1 MAKTT
6 DELFAEATEADYET
20 AEPVTLAA
28 SDTEEE
34 FQFRI
39 DEHLRTIAI
48 PEKGVV
54 AGVEGDLNVN
64 IARFTMMRYY
74 HGRDLSKLNIRI
86 NYRNANGQV
95 NYYTVSD
102 ATVSGDSIVFS
113 WEYDADVTQYKGN
126 VQFVV
131 YLFSAT
137 NAVLK
142 QRFFTT
148 LGTLEVLEGLEVDSS
163 IPVSEQTD
171 ILLHLKKD
179 LSAYAEEVKKS
190 LPADYTAMTE
200 KVSSL
205 KEDLEQLSDRMNNI
219 NGLTDESVNYNHIKM
234 IEYDGEP
241 SEDDNTVEPVAVNLF
256 DKSTMVLNA
265 YYNISGTANKIVN
278 HSTARIG
285 IVPVESGKTYS
296 LSAVIN
302 DASITICNSTYGIGW
317 LDANKEGLY
326 SLVNALANGGGNLR
340 KYVDGAWV
348 TNPDT
353 FIYRADDNGIGTT
366 IGIPDGVSYI
376 SIGLKNSDNATTD
389 ITDYYMFEEG
399 TACHDYVEYA
409 SGEIENPDVSE
420 TGNLTGCEIIKL
432 FGGTLRDT
440 YARNE
445 VNNLATKVEKLKNYT
460 TPEKS
465 IEEKHLS
472 DDLLSE
478 IKQAGYIVGQD
489 GNKYKITIDENGKIV
504 PNRIY
509 EIDTNGLL
517 CDIQII
523 NGAVVDTTGNVN
535 TSGFAVTDDYF
546 VGDSPMYGSTPECT
560 NIINGQSLGS
570 RTIVL
575 LGDFDEA
582 THVIFGNNDTMYG
595 LRFGKNST
603 DYSCGFSTFSK
614 ILLPVQ
620 EFMKYGNTK
629 YNIPLP
635 LAYTRANISKDPLL
649 MTDLHNVFFVM
660 SVDVENSKYSVVF
673 NEMMPGE
680 FDYNYAD
687 YPALTNLRLFNGT
700 TDDIPKIKRLIVY
713 DRALTKDEII
723 ELREKIMLLYY
734 TQWYNS
740 STFVQGMTGF
750 GSPSAYQV
758 KSSERLPEFI
768 NTPIESGEHTITVN
782 GENRTF
788 TNVDPGEPAV
798 EDNMSYVEALYWLNP
813 IESLNVGDMYN
824 IEAMVYPYDITKNS
838 YNVEYVSSDPS
849 VIECYYGVLIAKS
862 SGSAT
867 ITAKASNTT
876 ITCTLDITVSETETV
891 NENYFYP
898 SESYIYNG
906 SHLVGGTSVATLKA
920 IIGAIDEAAAS
931 GYNGVV
937 FPKTTYHIKPFK
949 SGVQCYIPT
958 DFTVDFNNSYI
969 YVDDN
974 DYCHTTDSRPD
985 HSVNPYIMFS
995 FSGFKVTDDEGNQI
1009 EDKYYMSCKNSVVK
1023 NMHYYGE
1030 RRLMSD
1036 LGYTEGDYGEQVN
1049 AFVFSTGAYKCKIE
1063 NIDFH
1068 DTVGFNISTRM
1079 NGFDQWSG
1087 TGLDGAV
1094 RGCVR
1099 YSDFTSG
1106 KLDATG
1112 LTVNESDEW
1121 YHTDFLKL
1129 GYNYSDNPS
1138 TYTDMKYYKVGKMD
1152 AATTYGLTTRWYE
1165 IYWFDTD
1172 KNLIEYRPH
1181 QMTLET
1187 YLLPKNAVY
1196 FKVNARFPDGAPTS
1210 SNEGRV
1216 DTPHVIRVWPS
1227 VDPDRCYIS
1236 NCKFYNP
1243 HASAISMTG
1252 GTNFV
1257 LSDIFAENGHSPLGV
1272 WSIDY
1277 EDGWQPMRH
1286 NINYRII
1293 CTGILV
1299 MPGGHNTAT
1308 LHSVINTARS
1318 GSETE
1323 AVKYINCA
1331 INILQPSPKTNDMIA
1346 NVTYRSDISSIKY
1359 QLDSARLR
1367 EINCTKNTAMNVI

>member
-1 MAKTT
+1 MSTT
-6 DELFAEATEADYET
+6 DELLEEMLEDAEEYAT
-20 AEPVTLAA
+20 PVTDDDL
-28 SDTEEE
+28 
-34 FQFRI
+34 QFWI
-39 DEHLRTIAI
+39 DEHLRVISI
-48 PEKGVV
+48 PKNGVV
-54 AGVEGDLNVN
+54 AGVEGDKNVN
-64 IARFTMMRYY
+64 KIKFGMNRYY
-74 HGRDLSKLNIRI
+74 HGFDMSTFSGRI
-86 NYRNANGQV
+86 LYSNAKGNK
-95 NYYTVSD
+95 NYYNITD
-102 ATVSGDSIVFS
+102 MQTNGNTITFS
-113 WEYDADVTQYKGN
+113 WLVDADAVQYMGKTA
-126 VQFVV
+126 FVV
-131 YLFSAT
+131 YLFKTQGSELRQKFYSTLAT
-137 NAVLK
+137 LN
-142 QRFFTT
+142 
-148 LGTLEVLEGLEVDSS
+148 VLEGMEVDSAV
-163 IPVSEQTD
+163 PVEKQTD
-171 ILLHLKKD
+171 IIERMKEEI
-179 LSAYAEEVKKS
+179 SAYAEKVKKS

-200 KVSSL
+200 QVSSL
-205 KEDLEQLSDRMNNI
+205 KEE
-219 NGLTDESVNYNHIKM
+219 
-234 IEYDGEP
+234 
-241 SEDDNTVEPVAVNLF
+241 
-256 DKSTMVLNA
+256 
-265 YYNISGTANKIVN
+265 
-278 HSTARIG
+278 
-285 IVPVESGKTYS
+285 
-296 LSAVIN
+296 
-302 DASITICNSTYGIGW
+302 
-317 LDANKEGLY
+317 
-326 SLVNALANGGGNLR
+326 
-340 KYVDGAWV
+340 
-348 TNPDT
+348 
-353 FIYRADDNGIGTT
+353 
-366 IGIPDGVSYI
+366 
-376 SIGLKNSDNATTD
+376 
-389 ITDYYMFEEG
+389 
-399 TACHDYVEYA
+399 
-409 SGEIENPDVSE
+409 
-420 TGNLTGCEIIKL
+420 
-432 FGGTLRDT
+432 
-440 YARNE
+440 
-445 VNNLATKVEKLKNYT
+445 LKNYT

-546 VGDSPMYGSTPECT
+546 VGDSPMYGSTPKGT

-635 LAYTRANISKDPLL
+635 FAYTRANISKDPLL

-687 YPALTNLRLFNGT
+687 YPALTNLRLFNGK

-768 NTPIESGEHTITVN
+768 NTPIESGDHTITVN

-813 IESLNVGDMYN
+813 IESLNVGDKYN

-1346 NVTYRSDISSIKY
+1346 NVTYGSDISSIKY

>member
-1 MAKTT
+1 MSTT
-6 DELFAEATEADYET
+6 DELLEEMLEDAEEYAT
-20 AEPVTLAA
+20 PVTDDDL
-28 SDTEEE
+28 
-34 FQFRI
+34 QFWI
-39 DEHLRTIAI
+39 DEHLRVISI
-48 PEKGVV
+48 PKNGVV
-54 AGVEGDLNVN
+54 AGVEGDKNVN
-64 IARFTMMRYY
+64 KIKFGMNRYY
-74 HGRDLSKLNIRI
+74 HGFDMSTFSGRI
-86 NYRNANGQV
+86 LYSNAKGNK
-95 NYYTVSD
+95 NYYNITD
-102 ATVSGDSIVFS
+102 MQASGSAITFS
-113 WEYDADVTQYKGN
+113 WLVDADAVQYMGKTA
-126 VQFVV
+126 FVV
-131 YLFSAT
+131 YLFKIQGSELRQKFYSTLAT
-137 NAVLK
+137 VK
-142 QRFFTT
+142 
-148 LGTLEVLEGLEVDSS
+148 VLEGMEVDSAV
-163 IPVSEQTD
+163 PVEKQTD
-171 ILLHLKKD
+171 IIERMKEEI
-179 LSAYAEEVKKS
+179 SAYAEEVKKS

-200 KVSSL
+200 QVSSL
-205 KEDLEQLSDRMNNI
+205 KEE
-219 NGLTDESVNYNHIKM
+219 
-234 IEYDGEP
+234 
-241 SEDDNTVEPVAVNLF
+241 
-256 DKSTMVLNA
+256 
-265 YYNISGTANKIVN
+265 
-278 HSTARIG
+278 
-285 IVPVESGKTYS
+285 
-296 LSAVIN
+296 
-302 DASITICNSTYGIGW
+302 
-317 LDANKEGLY
+317 
-326 SLVNALANGGGNLR
+326 
-340 KYVDGAWV
+340 
-348 TNPDT
+348 
-353 FIYRADDNGIGTT
+353 
-366 IGIPDGVSYI
+366 
-376 SIGLKNSDNATTD
+376 
-389 ITDYYMFEEG
+389 
-399 TACHDYVEYA
+399 
-409 SGEIENPDVSE
+409 
-420 TGNLTGCEIIKL
+420 
-432 FGGTLRDT
+432 
-440 YARNE
+440 
-445 VNNLATKVEKLKNYT
+445 LKNYT

-595 LRFGKNST
+595 LRFGKKSA
-603 DYSCGFSTFSK
+603 DYSGGFSTFSK

-687 YPALTNLRLFNGT
+687 YPALTNLRLFKGT

-1152 AATTYGLTTRWYE
+1152 TATTYGLTTRWYE

-1236 NCKFYNP
+1236 NCKFCNP

-1308 LHSVINTARS
+1308 LHSAINTARS

-1346 NVTYRSDISSIKY
+1346 NVTYGSDISSIEY

>member
-1 MAKTT
+1 MSTT
-6 DELFAEATEADYET
+6 DELLEEMLEDVEEYATPVADDD
-20 AEPVTLAA
+20 L
-28 SDTEEE
+28 
-34 FQFRI
+34 QFWI
-39 DEHLRTIAI
+39 DEHLRVISI
-48 PEKGVV
+48 PKNGVV
-54 AGVEGDLNVN
+54 AGVEGDKNVN
-64 IARFTMMRYY
+64 KIKFGMNRYY
-74 HGRDLSKLNIRI
+74 HCFDMSTFSGRILYS
-86 NYRNANGQV
+86 NAKGNK
-95 NYYTVSD
+95 NYYNITD
-102 ATVSGDSIVFS
+102 MQASGNTITFS
-113 WEYDADVTQYKGN
+113 WLVDADAVQYMGKTA
-126 VQFVV
+126 FVV
-131 YLFSAT
+131 YLFKTQGSELRQKFYSTLAT
-137 NAVLK
+137 LK
-142 QRFFTT
+142 
-148 LGTLEVLEGLEVDSS
+148 VLEGMEVDSAV
-163 IPVSEQTD
+163 PVEKQTD
-171 ILLHLKKD
+171 IIERMKEEI
-179 LSAYAEEVKKS
+179 SAYAEEVKKS

-200 KVSSL
+200 QVSSL
-205 KEDLEQLSDRMNNI
+205 KEE
-219 NGLTDESVNYNHIKM
+219 
-234 IEYDGEP
+234 
-241 SEDDNTVEPVAVNLF
+241 
-256 DKSTMVLNA
+256 
-265 YYNISGTANKIVN
+265 
-278 HSTARIG
+278 
-285 IVPVESGKTYS
+285 
-296 LSAVIN
+296 
-302 DASITICNSTYGIGW
+302 
-317 LDANKEGLY
+317 
-326 SLVNALANGGGNLR
+326 
-340 KYVDGAWV
+340 
-348 TNPDT
+348 
-353 FIYRADDNGIGTT
+353 
-366 IGIPDGVSYI
+366 
-376 SIGLKNSDNATTD
+376 
-389 ITDYYMFEEG
+389 
-399 TACHDYVEYA
+399 
-409 SGEIENPDVSE
+409 
-420 TGNLTGCEIIKL
+420 
-432 FGGTLRDT
+432 
-440 YARNE
+440 
-445 VNNLATKVEKLKNYT
+445 LKNYT

-603 DYSCGFSTFSK
+603 DYSGGFSTFSK

-620 EFMKYGNTK
+620 EFMKYSNTK

-687 YPALTNLRLFNGT
+687 YPALTNLRLFKGK

-1049 AFVFSTGAYKCKIE
+1049 AFVFSTGAYKCKIG

-1152 AATTYGLTTRWYE
+1152 TATTYGLTTRWYE

-1346 NVTYRSDISSIKY
+1346 NVTYGSDISSIKY

>member
-1 MAKTT
+1 MPEFKDYAEKTAIDDDDISTLQESKTNITKKFSFLKLWNFVLTGLKGKTIDSLNTTQKNIVGAINEVVSQTKTNASRIDTLAKLQDGSTTGDAELQDIRVGADGTKYNTAGEAVRKQIQAAEAQIVPVDDTLQESGKAADAKTVG
-6 DELFAEATEADYET
+6 E
-20 AEPVTLAA
+20 
-28 SDTEEE
+28 
-34 FQFRI
+34 
-39 DEHLRTIAI
+39 
-48 PEKGVV
+48 
-54 AGVEGDLNVN
+54 N
-64 IARFTMMRYY
+64 I
-74 HGRDLSKLNIRI
+74 N
-86 NYRNANGQV
+86 
-95 NYYTVSD
+95 
-102 ATVSGDSIVFS
+102 
-113 WEYDADVTQYKGN
+113 
-126 VQFVV
+126 
-131 YLFSAT
+131 
-137 NAVLK
+137 
-142 QRFFTT
+142 
-148 LGTLEVLEGLEVDSS
+148 
-163 IPVSEQTD
+163 
-171 ILLHLKKD
+171 
-179 LSAYAEEVKKS
+179 
-190 LPADYTAMTE
+190 
-200 KVSSL
+200 SL
-205 KEDLEQLSDRMNNI
+205 KEE
-219 NGLTDESVNYNHIKM
+219 
-234 IEYDGEP
+234 
-241 SEDDNTVEPVAVNLF
+241 
-256 DKSTMVLNA
+256 
-265 YYNISGTANKIVN
+265 
-278 HSTARIG
+278 
-285 IVPVESGKTYS
+285 
-296 LSAVIN
+296 
-302 DASITICNSTYGIGW
+302 
-317 LDANKEGLY
+317 
-326 SLVNALANGGGNLR
+326 
-340 KYVDGAWV
+340 
-348 TNPDT
+348 
-353 FIYRADDNGIGTT
+353 
-366 IGIPDGVSYI
+366 
-376 SIGLKNSDNATTD
+376 
-389 ITDYYMFEEG
+389 
-399 TACHDYVEYA
+399 
-409 SGEIENPDVSE
+409 
-420 TGNLTGCEIIKL
+420 
-432 FGGTLRDT
+432 
-440 YARNE
+440 
-445 VNNLATKVEKLKNYT
+445 LKNYT

-546 VGDSPMYGSTPECT
+546 VGDSPMYSSTPECT

-603 DYSCGFSTFSK
+603 DYSGGFSTFSK

-687 YPALTNLRLFNGT
+687 YPALTNLRLFNGK

-1152 AATTYGLTTRWYE
+1152 TATTYGLTTRWYE

-1346 NVTYRSDISSIKY
+1346 NVTYGSDISSIKY

>member
-1 MAKTT
+1 MPEFKDYAEKTAIDDDDISTLQESKTNITKKFSFLKLWNFVLSGLKGKTIDSLNTTQKNIVGAINEVVSQAKTNASRIDT
-6 DELFAEATEADYET
+6 LAKLQDGSTTGDAELQDIRVGADGTKYNTAGEAVRKQIQAAEAQIVPVDDTLQESGKAADAKTVGE
-20 AEPVTLAA
+20 
-28 SDTEEE
+28 
-34 FQFRI
+34 
-39 DEHLRTIAI
+39 
-48 PEKGVV
+48 
-54 AGVEGDLNVN
+54 N
-64 IARFTMMRYY
+64 I
-74 HGRDLSKLNIRI
+74 N
-86 NYRNANGQV
+86 
-95 NYYTVSD
+95 
-102 ATVSGDSIVFS
+102 
-113 WEYDADVTQYKGN
+113 
-126 VQFVV
+126 
-131 YLFSAT
+131 
-137 NAVLK
+137 
-142 QRFFTT
+142 
-148 LGTLEVLEGLEVDSS
+148 
-163 IPVSEQTD
+163 
-171 ILLHLKKD
+171 
-179 LSAYAEEVKKS
+179 
-190 LPADYTAMTE
+190 
-200 KVSSL
+200 SL

-595 LRFGKNST
+595 LRFGKDSA
-603 DYSCGFSTFSK
+603 DYSGGFSTFSK

-1152 AATTYGLTTRWYE
+1152 TATTYGLTTRWYE

-1346 NVTYRSDISSIKY
+1346 NVTYGSDISSIKY

>member
-1 MAKTT
+1 MSKT
-6 DELFAEATEADYET
+6 DELLEEMLEDVEEYAT
-20 AEPVTLAA
+20 PVTDDDL
-28 SDTEEE
+28 
-34 FQFRI
+34 QFWI
-39 DEHLRTIAI
+39 DEHLRVISI
-48 PEKGVV
+48 PKNGVV
-54 AGVEGDLNVN
+54 AGVEGDKNVN
-64 IARFTMMRYY
+64 KIKFGMNRYY
-74 HGRDLSKLNIRI
+74 HDFDMSTFSGRILYS
-86 NYRNANGQV
+86 NAKGNK
-95 NYYTVSD
+95 NYYNITD
-102 ATVSGDSIVFS
+102 MQASGSIITFS
-113 WEYDADVTQYKGN
+113 WLVDADAVQYMGKTA
-126 VQFVV
+126 FVV
-131 YLFSAT
+131 YLFKIQGSELRQKFFSTLAT
-137 NAVLK
+137 LK
-142 QRFFTT
+142 
-148 LGTLEVLEGLEVDSS
+148 VLEGMEVDSAV
-163 IPVSEQTD
+163 PVEKQTD
-171 ILLHLKKD
+171 IIERMKEEI
-179 LSAYAEEVKKS
+179 SAYAEEVKKS

-200 KVSSL
+200 QVSSL
-205 KEDLEQLSDRMNNI
+205 KEE
-219 NGLTDESVNYNHIKM
+219 
-234 IEYDGEP
+234 
-241 SEDDNTVEPVAVNLF
+241 
-256 DKSTMVLNA
+256 
-265 YYNISGTANKIVN
+265 
-278 HSTARIG
+278 
-285 IVPVESGKTYS
+285 
-296 LSAVIN
+296 
-302 DASITICNSTYGIGW
+302 
-317 LDANKEGLY
+317 
-326 SLVNALANGGGNLR
+326 
-340 KYVDGAWV
+340 
-348 TNPDT
+348 
-353 FIYRADDNGIGTT
+353 
-366 IGIPDGVSYI
+366 
-376 SIGLKNSDNATTD
+376 
-389 ITDYYMFEEG
+389 
-399 TACHDYVEYA
+399 
-409 SGEIENPDVSE
+409 
-420 TGNLTGCEIIKL
+420 
-432 FGGTLRDT
+432 
-440 YARNE
+440 
-445 VNNLATKVEKLKNYT
+445 LKNYT

-687 YPALTNLRLFNGT
+687 YPALTNLRLFNGK

-1049 AFVFSTGAYKCKIE
+1049 AFVFSTGAYKCKIG

-1152 AATTYGLTTRWYE
+1152 KATTYGLTTRWYE

-1236 NCKFYNP
+1236 NCKFCNP

>member
-64 IARFTMMRYY
+64 IARFTMTRYY

-102 ATVSGDSIVFS
+102 ATASGDSIIFS
-113 WEYDADVTQYKGN
+113 WEFAADVTQYKGN

-200 KVSSL
+200 QVSSL
-205 KEDLEQLSDRMNNI
+205 KEE
-219 NGLTDESVNYNHIKM
+219 
-234 IEYDGEP
+234 
-241 SEDDNTVEPVAVNLF
+241 
-256 DKSTMVLNA
+256 
-265 YYNISGTANKIVN
+265 
-278 HSTARIG
+278 
-285 IVPVESGKTYS
+285 
-296 LSAVIN
+296 
-302 DASITICNSTYGIGW
+302 
-317 LDANKEGLY
+317 
-326 SLVNALANGGGNLR
+326 
-340 KYVDGAWV
+340 
-348 TNPDT
+348 
-353 FIYRADDNGIGTT
+353 
-366 IGIPDGVSYI
+366 
-376 SIGLKNSDNATTD
+376 
-389 ITDYYMFEEG
+389 
-399 TACHDYVEYA
+399 
-409 SGEIENPDVSE
+409 
-420 TGNLTGCEIIKL
+420 
-432 FGGTLRDT
+432 
-440 YARNE
+440 
-445 VNNLATKVEKLKNYT
+445 LKNYT

-595 LRFGKNST
+595 LRFGKDST
-603 DYSCGFSTFSK
+603 DYSGGFSTFSK

-620 EFMKYGNTK
+620 EFMKYANTK

-687 YPALTNLRLFNGT
+687 YPALTNLRLFNGK

-813 IESLNVGDMYN
+813 IESLNVGDKYN

-1152 AATTYGLTTRWYE
+1152 TATTYGLTTRWYE

-1346 NVTYRSDISSIKY
+1346 NVTYGSDISSIKY

>member
-64 IARFTMMRYY
+64 IARFTMTRYY

-102 ATVSGDSIVFS
+102 ATASGDSIIFS
-113 WEYDADVTQYKGN
+113 WEFAADVTQYKGN

-148 LGTLEVLEGLEVDSS
+148 LSTLEVLEGLEVDSS

-190 LPADYTAMTE
+190 LPADYMAMTE
-200 KVSSL
+200 QVNSL
-205 KEDLEQLSDRMNNI
+205 KEE
-219 NGLTDESVNYNHIKM
+219 
-234 IEYDGEP
+234 
-241 SEDDNTVEPVAVNLF
+241 
-256 DKSTMVLNA
+256 
-265 YYNISGTANKIVN
+265 
-278 HSTARIG
+278 
-285 IVPVESGKTYS
+285 
-296 LSAVIN
+296 
-302 DASITICNSTYGIGW
+302 
-317 LDANKEGLY
+317 
-326 SLVNALANGGGNLR
+326 
-340 KYVDGAWV
+340 
-348 TNPDT
+348 
-353 FIYRADDNGIGTT
+353 
-366 IGIPDGVSYI
+366 
-376 SIGLKNSDNATTD
+376 
-389 ITDYYMFEEG
+389 
-399 TACHDYVEYA
+399 
-409 SGEIENPDVSE
+409 
-420 TGNLTGCEIIKL
+420 
-432 FGGTLRDT
+432 
-440 YARNE
+440 
-445 VNNLATKVEKLKNYT
+445 LKNYT

-595 LRFGKNST
+595 LRFGKDST
-603 DYSCGFSTFSK
+603 DYSGGFSTFSK

-687 YPALTNLRLFNGT
+687 YPALTNLRLFNGK

-1152 AATTYGLTTRWYE
+1152 TATTYGLTTRWYE

-1346 NVTYRSDISSIKY
+1346 NVTYGSDISSIKY

>member
-1 MAKTT
+1 MSKT
-6 DELFAEATEADYET
+6 DELLEEMLEDVEEYAT
-20 AEPVTLAA
+20 PVTDDDL
-28 SDTEEE
+28 
-34 FQFRI
+34 QFWI
-39 DEHLRTIAI
+39 DEHLRVISI
-48 PEKGVV
+48 PKNGVV
-54 AGVEGDLNVN
+54 AGVEGDKNVN
-64 IARFTMMRYY
+64 KIKFGMNRYY
-74 HGRDLSKLNIRI
+74 HDFDMSTFSGRILYS
-86 NYRNANGQV
+86 NAKGNK
-95 NYYTVSD
+95 NYYNITD
-102 ATVSGDSIVFS
+102 MQASGSIITFS
-113 WEYDADVTQYKGN
+113 WLVDADAVQYMGKTA
-126 VQFVV
+126 FVV
-131 YLFSAT
+131 YLFKIQGSELRQKFFSTLAT
-137 NAVLK
+137 LK
-142 QRFFTT
+142 
-148 LGTLEVLEGLEVDSS
+148 VLEGMEVDSAV
-163 IPVSEQTD
+163 PVEKQTD
-171 ILLHLKKD
+171 IIERMKEEI
-179 LSAYAEEVKKS
+179 SAYAEEVKKS

-200 KVSSL
+200 QVSSL
-205 KEDLEQLSDRMNNI
+205 KEE
-219 NGLTDESVNYNHIKM
+219 
-234 IEYDGEP
+234 
-241 SEDDNTVEPVAVNLF
+241 
-256 DKSTMVLNA
+256 
-265 YYNISGTANKIVN
+265 
-278 HSTARIG
+278 
-285 IVPVESGKTYS
+285 
-296 LSAVIN
+296 
-302 DASITICNSTYGIGW
+302 
-317 LDANKEGLY
+317 
-326 SLVNALANGGGNLR
+326 
-340 KYVDGAWV
+340 
-348 TNPDT
+348 
-353 FIYRADDNGIGTT
+353 
-366 IGIPDGVSYI
+366 
-376 SIGLKNSDNATTD
+376 
-389 ITDYYMFEEG
+389 
-399 TACHDYVEYA
+399 
-409 SGEIENPDVSE
+409 
-420 TGNLTGCEIIKL
+420 
-432 FGGTLRDT
+432 
-440 YARNE
+440 
-445 VNNLATKVEKLKNYT
+445 LKNYT

-595 LRFGKNST
+595 LRFGKNSA
-603 DYSCGFSTFSK
+603 DYSGGFSTFSK

-687 YPALTNLRLFNGT
+687 YPALTNLRLFKGT

-1152 AATTYGLTTRWYE
+1152 TATTYGLTTRWYE

-1236 NCKFYNP
+1236 NCKFCNP

-1308 LHSVINTARS
+1308 LHSAINTARS

-1346 NVTYRSDISSIKY
+1346 NVTYGSDISSIKY

>member
-1 MAKTT
+1 MSTT
-6 DELFAEATEADYET
+6 DELLEEMLEDAEEYAT
-20 AEPVTLAA
+20 PVTDDDL
-28 SDTEEE
+28 
-34 FQFRI
+34 QFWI
-39 DEHLRTIAI
+39 DEHLRVISI
-48 PEKGVV
+48 PKNGVV
-54 AGVEGDLNVN
+54 AGVEGDKNVN
-64 IARFTMMRYY
+64 KIKFGMNRYY
-74 HGRDLSKLNIRI
+74 HGFDMSTFSGRI
-86 NYRNANGQV
+86 LYSNAKGNK
-95 NYYTVSD
+95 NYYNITD
-102 ATVSGDSIVFS
+102 MQTNGNTITFS
-113 WEYDADVTQYKGN
+113 WLVDADAVQYMGKTA
-126 VQFVV
+126 FVV
-131 YLFSAT
+131 YLFKTQGSELRQKFYSTLAT
-137 NAVLK
+137 LN
-142 QRFFTT
+142 
-148 LGTLEVLEGLEVDSS
+148 VLEGMEVDSAV
-163 IPVSEQTD
+163 PVEKQTD
-171 ILLHLKKD
+171 IIERMKEEI
-179 LSAYAEEVKKS
+179 SAYAEEVKKS

-200 KVSSL
+200 QVSSL
-205 KEDLEQLSDRMNNI
+205 KEE
-219 NGLTDESVNYNHIKM
+219 
-234 IEYDGEP
+234 
-241 SEDDNTVEPVAVNLF
+241 
-256 DKSTMVLNA
+256 
-265 YYNISGTANKIVN
+265 
-278 HSTARIG
+278 
-285 IVPVESGKTYS
+285 
-296 LSAVIN
+296 
-302 DASITICNSTYGIGW
+302 
-317 LDANKEGLY
+317 
-326 SLVNALANGGGNLR
+326 
-340 KYVDGAWV
+340 
-348 TNPDT
+348 
-353 FIYRADDNGIGTT
+353 
-366 IGIPDGVSYI
+366 
-376 SIGLKNSDNATTD
+376 
-389 ITDYYMFEEG
+389 
-399 TACHDYVEYA
+399 
-409 SGEIENPDVSE
+409 
-420 TGNLTGCEIIKL
+420 
-432 FGGTLRDT
+432 
-440 YARNE
+440 
-445 VNNLATKVEKLKNYT
+445 LKNYT

-620 EFMKYGNTK
+620 EFMNYGNTK

-687 YPALTNLRLFNGT
+687 YPALTNLRLFNGK

-1049 AFVFSTGAYKCKIE
+1049 AFVFSTGAYKCKIG

-1152 AATTYGLTTRWYE
+1152 KATTYGLTTRWYE

-1236 NCKFYNP
+1236 NCKFCNP

>member
-64 IARFTMMRYY
+64 IARFTMTRYY

-102 ATVSGDSIVFS
+102 ATISGDSIVFS
-113 WEYDADVTQYKGN
+113 WEYAADVTQYKGN

-137 NAVLK
+137 SAVLK

-200 KVSSL
+200 QVNSL
-205 KEDLEQLSDRMNNI
+205 KEE
-219 NGLTDESVNYNHIKM
+219 
-234 IEYDGEP
+234 
-241 SEDDNTVEPVAVNLF
+241 
-256 DKSTMVLNA
+256 
-265 YYNISGTANKIVN
+265 
-278 HSTARIG
+278 
-285 IVPVESGKTYS
+285 
-296 LSAVIN
+296 
-302 DASITICNSTYGIGW
+302 
-317 LDANKEGLY
+317 
-326 SLVNALANGGGNLR
+326 
-340 KYVDGAWV
+340 
-348 TNPDT
+348 
-353 FIYRADDNGIGTT
+353 
-366 IGIPDGVSYI
+366 
-376 SIGLKNSDNATTD
+376 
-389 ITDYYMFEEG
+389 
-399 TACHDYVEYA
+399 
-409 SGEIENPDVSE
+409 
-420 TGNLTGCEIIKL
+420 
-432 FGGTLRDT
+432 
-440 YARNE
+440 
-445 VNNLATKVEKLKNYT
+445 LKNYT

-523 NGAVVDTTGNVN
+523 NGAIVDTTGNVN

-546 VGDSPMYGSTPECT
+546 VGDSPMYGSTPKCT

-582 THVIFGNNDTMYG
+582 THVIFGNNDVMYG

-603 DYSCGFSTFSK
+603 DYSGGFSTFSK

-620 EFMKYGNTK
+620 EFMKYSNTK

-680 FDYNYAD
+680 FDYNYDD
-687 YPALTNLRLFNGT
+687 YPALTNLRLFKGK

-995 FSGFKVTDDEGNQI
+995 FSGFKVTDDKGNQI

-1152 AATTYGLTTRWYE
+1152 KATTYGLTTRWYE

-1236 NCKFYNP
+1236 NCKFCNP

-1331 INILQPSPKTNDMIA
+1331 IKILQPSPKTNDMIA
-1346 NVTYRSDISSIKY
+1346 NVTYGSDISSIKY

>member
-1 MAKTT
+1 MSTT
-6 DELFAEATEADYET
+6 DELLEEMLEDVEEYAT
-20 AEPVTLAA
+20 PVTDDDL
-28 SDTEEE
+28 
-34 FQFRI
+34 QFWI
-39 DEHLRTIAI
+39 DEHLRVISI
-48 PEKGVV
+48 PKNGVV
-54 AGVEGDLNVN
+54 AGVEGDKNVN
-64 IARFTMMRYY
+64 KIKFGMNRYY
-74 HGRDLSKLNIRI
+74 HDFDMSTFSGRILYS
-86 NYRNANGQV
+86 NAKGNK
-95 NYYTVSD
+95 NYYNITD
-102 ATVSGDSIVFS
+102 MQASGSTITFS
-113 WEYDADVTQYKGN
+113 WLVDADAVQYMGKTA
-126 VQFVV
+126 FVV
-131 YLFSAT
+131 YLFKIQGSELRQKFFSTLAT
-137 NAVLK
+137 LK
-142 QRFFTT
+142 
-148 LGTLEVLEGLEVDSS
+148 VLEGMEVDSAV
-163 IPVSEQTD
+163 PVEKQTD
-171 ILLHLKKD
+171 IIERMKEEI
-179 LSAYAEEVKKS
+179 SAYAEEVKKS

-200 KVSSL
+200 QVNSL
-205 KEDLEQLSDRMNNI
+205 KEE
-219 NGLTDESVNYNHIKM
+219 
-234 IEYDGEP
+234 
-241 SEDDNTVEPVAVNLF
+241 
-256 DKSTMVLNA
+256 
-265 YYNISGTANKIVN
+265 
-278 HSTARIG
+278 
-285 IVPVESGKTYS
+285 
-296 LSAVIN
+296 
-302 DASITICNSTYGIGW
+302 
-317 LDANKEGLY
+317 
-326 SLVNALANGGGNLR
+326 
-340 KYVDGAWV
+340 
-348 TNPDT
+348 
-353 FIYRADDNGIGTT
+353 
-366 IGIPDGVSYI
+366 
-376 SIGLKNSDNATTD
+376 
-389 ITDYYMFEEG
+389 
-399 TACHDYVEYA
+399 
-409 SGEIENPDVSE
+409 
-420 TGNLTGCEIIKL
+420 
-432 FGGTLRDT
+432 
-440 YARNE
+440 
-445 VNNLATKVEKLKNYT
+445 LKNYT

-620 EFMKYGNTK
+620 EFMKYGNGL

-687 YPALTNLRLFNGT
+687 YPALTNLRLFNGK

-1049 AFVFSTGAYKCKIE
+1049 AFVFSTGAYKCKIG

-1152 AATTYGLTTRWYE
+1152 KATTYGLTTRWYE

-1236 NCKFYNP
+1236 NCKFCNP

>member
-1 MAKTT
+1 MSTT
-6 DELFAEATEADYET
+6 DELLKEMLEDVEEYAT
-20 AEPVTLAA
+20 PVTDDDL
-28 SDTEEE
+28 
-34 FQFRI
+34 QFWI
-39 DEHLRTIAI
+39 DEHLRVISI
-48 PEKGVV
+48 PKNGVV
-54 AGVEGDLNVN
+54 AGVEGDKNVN
-64 IARFTMMRYY
+64 KIKFGMNRYY
-74 HGRDLSKLNIRI
+74 HGFDMSTFSGRI
-86 NYRNANGQV
+86 LYSNAKGNK
-95 NYYTVSD
+95 NYYNITD
-102 ATVSGDSIVFS
+102 MQASGSIITFS
-113 WEYDADVTQYKGN
+113 WLVDADAVQYMGKTA
-126 VQFVV
+126 FVV
-131 YLFSAT
+131 YLFKIQGSELRQKFFSTLAT
-137 NAVLK
+137 LK
-142 QRFFTT
+142 
-148 LGTLEVLEGLEVDSS
+148 VLEGMEVDSAV
-163 IPVSEQTD
+163 PVEKQTD
-171 ILLHLKKD
+171 IIERMKEEI
-179 LSAYAEEVKKS
+179 SAYAEEVKKS

-200 KVSSL
+200 QVSSL
-205 KEDLEQLSDRMNNI
+205 KEE
-219 NGLTDESVNYNHIKM
+219 
-234 IEYDGEP
+234 
-241 SEDDNTVEPVAVNLF
+241 
-256 DKSTMVLNA
+256 
-265 YYNISGTANKIVN
+265 
-278 HSTARIG
+278 
-285 IVPVESGKTYS
+285 
-296 LSAVIN
+296 
-302 DASITICNSTYGIGW
+302 
-317 LDANKEGLY
+317 
-326 SLVNALANGGGNLR
+326 
-340 KYVDGAWV
+340 
-348 TNPDT
+348 
-353 FIYRADDNGIGTT
+353 
-366 IGIPDGVSYI
+366 
-376 SIGLKNSDNATTD
+376 
-389 ITDYYMFEEG
+389 
-399 TACHDYVEYA
+399 
-409 SGEIENPDVSE
+409 
-420 TGNLTGCEIIKL
+420 
-432 FGGTLRDT
+432 
-440 YARNE
+440 
-445 VNNLATKVEKLKNYT
+445 LKNYT

-546 VGDSPMYGSTPECT
+546 VGDSPMYGSTPKCT

-582 THVIFGNNDTMYG
+582 AHVIFGNNDTMYG

-603 DYSCGFSTFSK
+603 DYSGGFSTFSK

-680 FDYNYAD
+680 FDYNYDD
-687 YPALTNLRLFNGT
+687 YPALTNLRLFKGK

-1152 AATTYGLTTRWYE
+1152 KATTYGLTTRWYE

-1236 NCKFYNP
+1236 NCKFCNP

-1331 INILQPSPKTNDMIA
+1331 IKILQPSPKTNDMIA
-1346 NVTYRSDISSIKY
+1346 NVTYGSDISSIKY

>member
-1 MAKTT
+1 MPEFKDYAEKTAIDDDDISTLQESKTNITKKFSFLKLWNFVLSGLKGKTIDSLNTTQKNIVGAINEVVSQAKTNASRIDT
-6 DELFAEATEADYET
+6 LAKLQDGSTTGDAELQDIRVGADGTKYNTAGEAVRKQIQAAEAQIVPVDDTLQESGKAADAKTVGE
-20 AEPVTLAA
+20 
-28 SDTEEE
+28 
-34 FQFRI
+34 
-39 DEHLRTIAI
+39 
-48 PEKGVV
+48 
-54 AGVEGDLNVN
+54 N
-64 IARFTMMRYY
+64 I
-74 HGRDLSKLNIRI
+74 N
-86 NYRNANGQV
+86 
-95 NYYTVSD
+95 
-102 ATVSGDSIVFS
+102 
-113 WEYDADVTQYKGN
+113 
-126 VQFVV
+126 
-131 YLFSAT
+131 
-137 NAVLK
+137 
-142 QRFFTT
+142 
-148 LGTLEVLEGLEVDSS
+148 
-163 IPVSEQTD
+163 
-171 ILLHLKKD
+171 
-179 LSAYAEEVKKS
+179 
-190 LPADYTAMTE
+190 
-200 KVSSL
+200 SL

-595 LRFGKNST
+595 LRFGKDSA
-603 DYSCGFSTFSK
+603 DYSGGFSTFSK

-920 IIGAIDEAAAS
+920 IIGAIDKAAAS

-1152 AATTYGLTTRWYE
+1152 TATTYGLTTRWYE

-1346 NVTYRSDISSIKY
+1346 NGKR
-1359 QLDSARLR
+1359 
-1367 EINCTKNTAMNVI
+1367 

>member
-1 MAKTT
+1 MSTT
-6 DELFAEATEADYET
+6 DELLEEMLEDVEEYAT
-20 AEPVTLAA
+20 PVTDDDL
-28 SDTEEE
+28 
-34 FQFRI
+34 QFWI
-39 DEHLRTIAI
+39 DEHLRVISI
-48 PEKGVV
+48 PKNGVV
-54 AGVEGDLNVN
+54 AGVEGDKNVN
-64 IARFTMMRYY
+64 KIKFGMNRYY
-74 HGRDLSKLNIRI
+74 HGFDMSTFSGRI
-86 NYRNANGQV
+86 LYSNAKGNK
-95 NYYTVSD
+95 NYYNITD
-102 ATVSGDSIVFS
+102 MQASGSAITFS
-113 WEYDADVTQYKGN
+113 WLVDADAVQYMGKTA
-126 VQFVV
+126 FVV
-131 YLFSAT
+131 YLFKIQGSELRQKFYSTLAT
-137 NAVLK
+137 LK
-142 QRFFTT
+142 
-148 LGTLEVLEGLEVDSS
+148 VLEGMEVDSAV
-163 IPVSEQTD
+163 PVEKQTD
-171 ILLHLKKD
+171 IIERMKEEI
-179 LSAYAEEVKKS
+179 SAYAEEVKKS

-200 KVSSL
+200 QVSSL
-205 KEDLEQLSDRMNNI
+205 KEE
-219 NGLTDESVNYNHIKM
+219 
-234 IEYDGEP
+234 
-241 SEDDNTVEPVAVNLF
+241 
-256 DKSTMVLNA
+256 
-265 YYNISGTANKIVN
+265 
-278 HSTARIG
+278 
-285 IVPVESGKTYS
+285 
-296 LSAVIN
+296 
-302 DASITICNSTYGIGW
+302 
-317 LDANKEGLY
+317 
-326 SLVNALANGGGNLR
+326 
-340 KYVDGAWV
+340 
-348 TNPDT
+348 
-353 FIYRADDNGIGTT
+353 
-366 IGIPDGVSYI
+366 
-376 SIGLKNSDNATTD
+376 
-389 ITDYYMFEEG
+389 
-399 TACHDYVEYA
+399 
-409 SGEIENPDVSE
+409 
-420 TGNLTGCEIIKL
+420 
-432 FGGTLRDT
+432 
-440 YARNE
+440 
-445 VNNLATKVEKLKNYT
+445 LKNYT

-595 LRFGKNST
+595 LRFGKNSA
-603 DYSCGFSTFSK
+603 DYSGGFSTFSK

-687 YPALTNLRLFNGT
+687 YPALTNLRLFKGT

-768 NTPIESGEHTITVN
+768 NTSIESGEHTITVN

-1087 TGLDGAV
+1087 TGWDGAV

-1152 AATTYGLTTRWYE
+1152 TATTYGLTTRWYE

-1210 SNEGRV
+1210 SDEGRV

-1236 NCKFYNP
+1236 NCKFCNP

-1308 LHSVINTARS
+1308 LHSAINTARS

-1346 NVTYRSDISSIKY
+1346 NVTYGSDISSIEY

>member
-1 MAKTT
+1 MPEFKDYAEKTAIDDDDISTLQESKTNITKKFSFLKLWNFVLSGLKGKTIDSLNTTQKNIVGAINEVVSQAKTNASRIDT
-6 DELFAEATEADYET
+6 LAKLQDGSTTGDAELQDIRVGADGTKYNTAGEAVRKQIQAAEAQIVPVDDTLQESGKAADAKTVGE
-20 AEPVTLAA
+20 
-28 SDTEEE
+28 
-34 FQFRI
+34 
-39 DEHLRTIAI
+39 
-48 PEKGVV
+48 
-54 AGVEGDLNVN
+54 N
-64 IARFTMMRYY
+64 I
-74 HGRDLSKLNIRI
+74 N
-86 NYRNANGQV
+86 
-95 NYYTVSD
+95 
-102 ATVSGDSIVFS
+102 
-113 WEYDADVTQYKGN
+113 
-126 VQFVV
+126 
-131 YLFSAT
+131 
-137 NAVLK
+137 
-142 QRFFTT
+142 
-148 LGTLEVLEGLEVDSS
+148 
-163 IPVSEQTD
+163 
-171 ILLHLKKD
+171 
-179 LSAYAEEVKKS
+179 
-190 LPADYTAMTE
+190 
-200 KVSSL
+200 SL

-595 LRFGKNST
+595 LRFGKDSA
-603 DYSCGFSTFSK
+603 DYSGGFSTFSK

-838 YNVEYVSSDPS
+838 YN
-849 VIECYYGVLIAKS
+849 
-862 SGSAT
+862 
-867 ITAKASNTT
+867 ASMFPPIRPLSNV
-876 ITCTLDITVSETETV
+876 ITV
-891 NENYFYP
+891 F
-898 SESYIYNG
+898 
-906 SHLVGGTSVATLKA
+906 
-920 IIGAIDEAAAS
+920 
-931 GYNGVV
+931 
-937 FPKTTYHIKPFK
+937 
-949 SGVQCYIPT
+949 
-958 DFTVDFNNSYI
+958 
-969 YVDDN
+969 
-974 DYCHTTDSRPD
+974 
-985 HSVNPYIMFS
+985 
-995 FSGFKVTDDEGNQI
+995 
-1009 EDKYYMSCKNSVVK
+1009 
-1023 NMHYYGE
+1023 
-1030 RRLMSD
+1030 
-1036 LGYTEGDYGEQVN
+1036 
-1049 AFVFSTGAYKCKIE
+1049 
-1063 NIDFH
+1063 
-1068 DTVGFNISTRM
+1068 
-1079 NGFDQWSG
+1079 
-1087 TGLDGAV
+1087 
-1094 RGCVR
+1094 
-1099 YSDFTSG
+1099 
-1106 KLDATG
+1106 
-1112 LTVNESDEW
+1112 
-1121 YHTDFLKL
+1121 
-1129 GYNYSDNPS
+1129 
-1138 TYTDMKYYKVGKMD
+1138 
-1152 AATTYGLTTRWYE
+1152 
-1165 IYWFDTD
+1165 
-1172 KNLIEYRPH
+1172 
-1181 QMTLET
+1181 
-1187 YLLPKNAVY
+1187 
-1196 FKVNARFPDGAPTS
+1196 
-1210 SNEGRV
+1210 
-1216 DTPHVIRVWPS
+1216 
-1227 VDPDRCYIS
+1227 
-1236 NCKFYNP
+1236 
-1243 HASAISMTG
+1243 
-1252 GTNFV
+1252 
-1257 LSDIFAENGHSPLGV
+1257 
-1272 WSIDY
+1272 
-1277 EDGWQPMRH
+1277 
-1286 NINYRII
+1286 
-1293 CTGILV
+1293 
-1299 MPGGHNTAT
+1299 
-1308 LHSVINTARS
+1308 
-1318 GSETE
+1318 
-1323 AVKYINCA
+1323 
-1331 INILQPSPKTNDMIA
+1331 
-1346 NVTYRSDISSIKY
+1346 
-1359 QLDSARLR
+1359 
-1367 EINCTKNTAMNVI
+1367 

>member
-1 MAKTT
+1 MQTNGN
-6 DELFAEATEADYET
+6 
-20 AEPVTLAA
+20 
-28 SDTEEE
+28 
-34 FQFRI
+34 
-39 DEHLRTIAI
+39 TI
-48 PEKGVV
+48 
-54 AGVEGDLNVN
+54 
-64 IARFTMMRYY
+64 T
-74 HGRDLSKLNIRI
+74 
-86 NYRNANGQV
+86 
-95 NYYTVSD
+95 
-102 ATVSGDSIVFS
+102 FS
-113 WEYDADVTQYKGN
+113 WLVDADAVQYMGKTA
-126 VQFVV
+126 FVV
-131 YLFSAT
+131 YLFKTQGSELRQKFYSTLAT
-137 NAVLK
+137 LN
-142 QRFFTT
+142 
-148 LGTLEVLEGLEVDSS
+148 VLEGMEVDSAV
-163 IPVSEQTD
+163 PVEKQTD
-171 ILLHLKKD
+171 IIERMKEEI
-179 LSAYAEEVKKS
+179 SAYAEEVKKS

-200 KVSSL
+200 QVSSL
-205 KEDLEQLSDRMNNI
+205 KEE
-219 NGLTDESVNYNHIKM
+219 
-234 IEYDGEP
+234 
-241 SEDDNTVEPVAVNLF
+241 
-256 DKSTMVLNA
+256 
-265 YYNISGTANKIVN
+265 
-278 HSTARIG
+278 
-285 IVPVESGKTYS
+285 
-296 LSAVIN
+296 
-302 DASITICNSTYGIGW
+302 
-317 LDANKEGLY
+317 
-326 SLVNALANGGGNLR
+326 
-340 KYVDGAWV
+340 
-348 TNPDT
+348 
-353 FIYRADDNGIGTT
+353 
-366 IGIPDGVSYI
+366 
-376 SIGLKNSDNATTD
+376 
-389 ITDYYMFEEG
+389 
-399 TACHDYVEYA
+399 
-409 SGEIENPDVSE
+409 
-420 TGNLTGCEIIKL
+420 
-432 FGGTLRDT
+432 
-440 YARNE
+440 
-445 VNNLATKVEKLKNYT
+445 LKNYT

-546 VGDSPMYGSTPECT
+546 VGDSPMYGSTPKGT

-603 DYSCGFSTFSK
+603 DYSGGFSTFSK

-620 EFMKYGNTK
+620 EFMKYSNTK

-687 YPALTNLRLFNGT
+687 YPALTNLRLFNGK

-813 IESLNVGDMYN
+813 IESLNVGDKYN

-1049 AFVFSTGAYKCKIE
+1049 AFVFSTGAYKCKIG

-1112 LTVNESDEW
+1112 LTVNESDKW

-1152 AATTYGLTTRWYE
+1152 TATTYGLTTRWYE

-1346 NVTYRSDISSIKY
+1346 NVTYGSDISSIKY

>member
-1 MAKTT
+1 MSTT
-6 DELFAEATEADYET
+6 DELLEEMLEDAEEYAT
-20 AEPVTLAA
+20 PVTDDDL
-28 SDTEEE
+28 
-34 FQFRI
+34 QFWI
-39 DEHLRTIAI
+39 DEHLRVISI
-48 PEKGVV
+48 PKNGVV
-54 AGVEGDLNVN
+54 AGVEGDKNVN
-64 IARFTMMRYY
+64 KIKFGMNRYY
-74 HGRDLSKLNIRI
+74 HGFDMSTFSGRI
-86 NYRNANGQV
+86 LYSNAKGNK
-95 NYYTVSD
+95 NYYNITD
-102 ATVSGDSIVFS
+102 MQTNGNTITFS
-113 WEYDADVTQYKGN
+113 WLVDADAVQYMGKTA
-126 VQFVV
+126 FVV
-131 YLFSAT
+131 YLFKTQGSELRQKFYSTLAT
-137 NAVLK
+137 LN
-142 QRFFTT
+142 
-148 LGTLEVLEGLEVDSS
+148 VLEGMEVDSAV
-163 IPVSEQTD
+163 PVEKQTD
-171 ILLHLKKD
+171 IIERMKEEI
-179 LSAYAEEVKKS
+179 SAYAEEVKKS

-200 KVSSL
+200 QVSSL
-205 KEDLEQLSDRMNNI
+205 KEE
-219 NGLTDESVNYNHIKM
+219 
-234 IEYDGEP
+234 
-241 SEDDNTVEPVAVNLF
+241 
-256 DKSTMVLNA
+256 
-265 YYNISGTANKIVN
+265 
-278 HSTARIG
+278 
-285 IVPVESGKTYS
+285 
-296 LSAVIN
+296 
-302 DASITICNSTYGIGW
+302 
-317 LDANKEGLY
+317 
-326 SLVNALANGGGNLR
+326 
-340 KYVDGAWV
+340 
-348 TNPDT
+348 
-353 FIYRADDNGIGTT
+353 
-366 IGIPDGVSYI
+366 
-376 SIGLKNSDNATTD
+376 
-389 ITDYYMFEEG
+389 
-399 TACHDYVEYA
+399 
-409 SGEIENPDVSE
+409 
-420 TGNLTGCEIIKL
+420 
-432 FGGTLRDT
+432 
-440 YARNE
+440 
-445 VNNLATKVEKLKNYT
+445 LKNYT

-546 VGDSPMYGSTPECT
+546 VGDSPMYGSTPKCT

-582 THVIFGNNDTMYG
+582 AHVIFGNNDTMYG

-603 DYSCGFSTFSK
+603 DYSGGFSTFSK

-680 FDYNYAD
+680 FDYNYDD
-687 YPALTNLRLFNGT
+687 YPALTNLRLFKGK

-1152 AATTYGLTTRWYE
+1152 KATTYGLTTRWYE

-1236 NCKFYNP
+1236 NCKFCNP

-1331 INILQPSPKTNDMIA
+1331 IKILQPSPKTNDMIA
-1346 NVTYRSDISSIKY
+1346 NVTYGSDISSIKY

>member
-1 MAKTT
+1 MSTT
-6 DELFAEATEADYET
+6 DELLEEMLEDAEEYAT
-20 AEPVTLAA
+20 PVTDDDL
-28 SDTEEE
+28 
-34 FQFRI
+34 QFWI
-39 DEHLRTIAI
+39 DEHLRVISI
-48 PEKGVV
+48 PKNGVV
-54 AGVEGDLNVN
+54 AGVEGDKNVN
-64 IARFTMMRYY
+64 KIKFGMNRYY
-74 HGRDLSKLNIRI
+74 HGFDMSTFSGRI
-86 NYRNANGQV
+86 LYSNAKGNK
-95 NYYTVSD
+95 NYYNITD
-102 ATVSGDSIVFS
+102 MQASGSAITFS
-113 WEYDADVTQYKGN
+113 WLVDADAVQYMGKTA
-126 VQFVV
+126 FVV
-131 YLFSAT
+131 YLFKIQGSELRQKFYSTLAT
-137 NAVLK
+137 VK
-142 QRFFTT
+142 
-148 LGTLEVLEGLEVDSS
+148 VLEGMEVDSAV
-163 IPVSEQTD
+163 PVEKQTD
-171 ILLHLKKD
+171 IIERMKEEI
-179 LSAYAEEVKKS
+179 SAYAEEVKKS

-200 KVSSL
+200 QVSSL
-205 KEDLEQLSDRMNNI
+205 KEE
-219 NGLTDESVNYNHIKM
+219 
-234 IEYDGEP
+234 
-241 SEDDNTVEPVAVNLF
+241 
-256 DKSTMVLNA
+256 
-265 YYNISGTANKIVN
+265 
-278 HSTARIG
+278 
-285 IVPVESGKTYS
+285 
-296 LSAVIN
+296 
-302 DASITICNSTYGIGW
+302 
-317 LDANKEGLY
+317 
-326 SLVNALANGGGNLR
+326 
-340 KYVDGAWV
+340 
-348 TNPDT
+348 
-353 FIYRADDNGIGTT
+353 
-366 IGIPDGVSYI
+366 
-376 SIGLKNSDNATTD
+376 
-389 ITDYYMFEEG
+389 
-399 TACHDYVEYA
+399 
-409 SGEIENPDVSE
+409 
-420 TGNLTGCEIIKL
+420 
-432 FGGTLRDT
+432 
-440 YARNE
+440 
-445 VNNLATKVEKLKNYT
+445 LKNYT

-595 LRFGKNST
+595 LRFGKDSA
-603 DYSCGFSTFSK
+603 DYSGGFSTFSK

-620 EFMKYGNTK
+620 EFMKYSNTK

-1152 AATTYGLTTRWYE
+1152 TATTYGLTTRWYE

-1236 NCKFYNP
+1236 NCKFCNP

>member
-1 MAKTT
+1 MSKT
-6 DELFAEATEADYET
+6 DELLEEMLEDVEEYAT
-20 AEPVTLAA
+20 PVTDDDL
-28 SDTEEE
+28 
-34 FQFRI
+34 QFWI
-39 DEHLRTIAI
+39 DEHLRVISI
-48 PEKGVV
+48 PKNGVV
-54 AGVEGDLNVN
+54 AGVEGDKNVN
-64 IARFTMMRYY
+64 KIKFGMNRYY
-74 HGRDLSKLNIRI
+74 HDFDMSTFSGRILYS
-86 NYRNANGQV
+86 NAKGNK
-95 NYYTVSD
+95 NYYNITD
-102 ATVSGDSIVFS
+102 MQASGSIITFS
-113 WEYDADVTQYKGN
+113 WLVDADAVQYMGKTA
-126 VQFVV
+126 FVV
-131 YLFSAT
+131 YLFKIQGSELRQKFFSTLAT
-137 NAVLK
+137 LK
-142 QRFFTT
+142 
-148 LGTLEVLEGLEVDSS
+148 VLEGMEVDSAV
-163 IPVSEQTD
+163 PVEKQTD
-171 ILLHLKKD
+171 IIERMKEEI
-179 LSAYAEEVKKS
+179 SAYAEEVKKS

-200 KVSSL
+200 QVSSL
-205 KEDLEQLSDRMNNI
+205 KEE
-219 NGLTDESVNYNHIKM
+219 
-234 IEYDGEP
+234 
-241 SEDDNTVEPVAVNLF
+241 
-256 DKSTMVLNA
+256 
-265 YYNISGTANKIVN
+265 
-278 HSTARIG
+278 
-285 IVPVESGKTYS
+285 
-296 LSAVIN
+296 
-302 DASITICNSTYGIGW
+302 
-317 LDANKEGLY
+317 
-326 SLVNALANGGGNLR
+326 
-340 KYVDGAWV
+340 
-348 TNPDT
+348 
-353 FIYRADDNGIGTT
+353 
-366 IGIPDGVSYI
+366 
-376 SIGLKNSDNATTD
+376 
-389 ITDYYMFEEG
+389 
-399 TACHDYVEYA
+399 
-409 SGEIENPDVSE
+409 
-420 TGNLTGCEIIKL
+420 
-432 FGGTLRDT
+432 
-440 YARNE
+440 
-445 VNNLATKVEKLKNYT
+445 LKNYT

-603 DYSCGFSTFSK
+603 DYSCSFSTFSK

-687 YPALTNLRLFNGT
+687 YPALTNLRLFNGK

-813 IESLNVGDMYN
+813 IESLNVGDKYN

-1138 TYTDMKYYKVGKMD
+1138 TYIDMKYYKVGKMD
-1152 AATTYGLTTRWYE
+1152 TATTYGLTTRWYE

-1346 NVTYRSDISSIKY
+1346 NVTYGSDISSIKY
-1359 QLDSARLR
+1359 QLNSARLR

>member
-1 MAKTT
+1 MSTT
-6 DELFAEATEADYET
+6 DELLEEMLEDVEEYAT
-20 AEPVTLAA
+20 PVTDDDL
-28 SDTEEE
+28 
-34 FQFRI
+34 QFWI
-39 DEHLRTIAI
+39 DEHLRVISI
-48 PEKGVV
+48 PKNGVV
-54 AGVEGDLNVN
+54 AGVEGDKNVN
-64 IARFTMMRYY
+64 KIKFGMNRYY
-74 HGRDLSKLNIRI
+74 HGFDMSTFSGRI
-86 NYRNANGQV
+86 LYSNAKGNK
-95 NYYTVSD
+95 NYYNITD
-102 ATVSGDSIVFS
+102 MQASGSAITFS
-113 WEYDADVTQYKGN
+113 WLVDADAVQYMGKTA
-126 VQFVV
+126 FVV
-131 YLFSAT
+131 YLFKIQGSELRQKFYSTLAT
-137 NAVLK
+137 LK
-142 QRFFTT
+142 
-148 LGTLEVLEGLEVDSS
+148 VLEGMEVDSAV
-163 IPVSEQTD
+163 PVEKQTD
-171 ILLHLKKD
+171 IIERMKEEI
-179 LSAYAEEVKKS
+179 SAYAEEVKKS
-190 LPADYTAMTE
+190 LPVDYTAMTE
-200 KVSSL
+200 QVSSL
-205 KEDLEQLSDRMNNI
+205 KEE
-219 NGLTDESVNYNHIKM
+219 
-234 IEYDGEP
+234 
-241 SEDDNTVEPVAVNLF
+241 
-256 DKSTMVLNA
+256 
-265 YYNISGTANKIVN
+265 
-278 HSTARIG
+278 
-285 IVPVESGKTYS
+285 
-296 LSAVIN
+296 
-302 DASITICNSTYGIGW
+302 
-317 LDANKEGLY
+317 
-326 SLVNALANGGGNLR
+326 
-340 KYVDGAWV
+340 
-348 TNPDT
+348 
-353 FIYRADDNGIGTT
+353 
-366 IGIPDGVSYI
+366 
-376 SIGLKNSDNATTD
+376 
-389 ITDYYMFEEG
+389 
-399 TACHDYVEYA
+399 
-409 SGEIENPDVSE
+409 
-420 TGNLTGCEIIKL
+420 
-432 FGGTLRDT
+432 
-440 YARNE
+440 
-445 VNNLATKVEKLKNYT
+445 LKNYT
-460 TPEKS
+460 IPEKS

-546 VGDSPMYGSTPECT
+546 VGDSPMYGSTAECT

-603 DYSCGFSTFSK
+603 DYSCSFSTFSK

-620 EFMKYGNTK
+620 EFMKYGNGR

-673 NEMMPGE
+673 NEMMHGE

-687 YPALTNLRLFNGT
+687 YPALTNLRLFNGK

-1049 AFVFSTGAYKCKIE
+1049 AFVFSTGAYKCKIG

-1152 AATTYGLTTRWYE
+1152 KATTYGLTTRWYE

-1236 NCKFYNP
+1236 NCKFCNP

>member
-1 MAKTT
+1 MSTT
-6 DELFAEATEADYET
+6 DELLEEMLEDAEEYAT
-20 AEPVTLAA
+20 PVTDDDL
-28 SDTEEE
+28 
-34 FQFRI
+34 QFWI
-39 DEHLRTIAI
+39 DEHLRVISI
-48 PEKGVV
+48 PKNGVV
-54 AGVEGDLNVN
+54 AGVEGDKNVN
-64 IARFTMMRYY
+64 KIKFGMNRYY
-74 HGRDLSKLNIRI
+74 HGFDMSTFSGRI
-86 NYRNANGQV
+86 LYSNAKGNK
-95 NYYTVSD
+95 NYYNITD
-102 ATVSGDSIVFS
+102 MQTNGNTITFS
-113 WEYDADVTQYKGN
+113 WLVDADAVQYMGKTA
-126 VQFVV
+126 FVV
-131 YLFSAT
+131 YLFKTQGSELRQKFYSTLAT
-137 NAVLK
+137 LN
-142 QRFFTT
+142 
-148 LGTLEVLEGLEVDSS
+148 VLEGMEVDSAV
-163 IPVSEQTD
+163 PVEKQTD
-171 ILLHLKKD
+171 IIERMKEEI
-179 LSAYAEEVKKS
+179 SAYAEEVKKS

-200 KVSSL
+200 QVSSL
-205 KEDLEQLSDRMNNI
+205 KEE
-219 NGLTDESVNYNHIKM
+219 
-234 IEYDGEP
+234 
-241 SEDDNTVEPVAVNLF
+241 
-256 DKSTMVLNA
+256 
-265 YYNISGTANKIVN
+265 
-278 HSTARIG
+278 
-285 IVPVESGKTYS
+285 
-296 LSAVIN
+296 
-302 DASITICNSTYGIGW
+302 
-317 LDANKEGLY
+317 
-326 SLVNALANGGGNLR
+326 
-340 KYVDGAWV
+340 
-348 TNPDT
+348 
-353 FIYRADDNGIGTT
+353 
-366 IGIPDGVSYI
+366 
-376 SIGLKNSDNATTD
+376 
-389 ITDYYMFEEG
+389 
-399 TACHDYVEYA
+399 
-409 SGEIENPDVSE
+409 
-420 TGNLTGCEIIKL
+420 
-432 FGGTLRDT
+432 
-440 YARNE
+440 
-445 VNNLATKVEKLKNYT
+445 LKNYT

-687 YPALTNLRLFNGT
+687 YPALTNLRLFNGK

-1049 AFVFSTGAYKCKIE
+1049 AFVFSTGAYKCKIG

-1152 AATTYGLTTRWYE
+1152 KATTYGLTTRWYE

-1236 NCKFYNP
+1236 NCKFCNP

>member
-1 MAKTT
+1 MSTT
-6 DELFAEATEADYET
+6 DELLEEMLEDAEEYAT
-20 AEPVTLAA
+20 PVTDDDL
-28 SDTEEE
+28 
-34 FQFRI
+34 QFWI
-39 DEHLRTIAI
+39 DEHLRVISI
-48 PEKGVV
+48 PKNGVV
-54 AGVEGDLNVN
+54 AGVEGDKNVN
-64 IARFTMMRYY
+64 KIKFGMNRYY
-74 HGRDLSKLNIRI
+74 HGFDMSTFSGRI
-86 NYRNANGQV
+86 LYSNAKGNK
-95 NYYTVSD
+95 NYYNITD
-102 ATVSGDSIVFS
+102 MQTNGNTITFS
-113 WEYDADVTQYKGN
+113 WLVDADAVQYMGKTA
-126 VQFVV
+126 FVV
-131 YLFSAT
+131 YLFKTQGSELRQKFYSTLAT
-137 NAVLK
+137 LN
-142 QRFFTT
+142 
-148 LGTLEVLEGLEVDSS
+148 VLEGMEVDSAV
-163 IPVSEQTD
+163 PVEKQTD
-171 ILLHLKKD
+171 IIERMKEEI
-179 LSAYAEEVKKS
+179 SAYAEEVKKS

-200 KVSSL
+200 QVSSL
-205 KEDLEQLSDRMNNI
+205 KEE
-219 NGLTDESVNYNHIKM
+219 
-234 IEYDGEP
+234 
-241 SEDDNTVEPVAVNLF
+241 
-256 DKSTMVLNA
+256 
-265 YYNISGTANKIVN
+265 
-278 HSTARIG
+278 
-285 IVPVESGKTYS
+285 
-296 LSAVIN
+296 
-302 DASITICNSTYGIGW
+302 
-317 LDANKEGLY
+317 
-326 SLVNALANGGGNLR
+326 
-340 KYVDGAWV
+340 
-348 TNPDT
+348 
-353 FIYRADDNGIGTT
+353 
-366 IGIPDGVSYI
+366 
-376 SIGLKNSDNATTD
+376 
-389 ITDYYMFEEG
+389 
-399 TACHDYVEYA
+399 
-409 SGEIENPDVSE
+409 
-420 TGNLTGCEIIKL
+420 
-432 FGGTLRDT
+432 
-440 YARNE
+440 
-445 VNNLATKVEKLKNYT
+445 LKNYT

-603 DYSCGFSTFSK
+603 DYSGGFSTFSK

-687 YPALTNLRLFNGT
+687 YPALTNLRLFNGK

-1152 AATTYGLTTRWYE
+1152 TATTYGLTTRWYE

-1210 SNEGRV
+1210 SDEGRV
-1216 DTPHVIRVWPS
+1216 ETPHVIRVWPS

-1346 NVTYRSDISSIKY
+1346 NVTYGSDISSIKY

>member
-64 IARFTMMRYY
+64 IARFTMTRYY

-102 ATVSGDSIVFS
+102 ATASGDSIIFS
-113 WEYDADVTQYKGN
+113 WEFAADVTQYKGN

-200 KVSSL
+200 QVSSL
-205 KEDLEQLSDRMNNI
+205 KEE
-219 NGLTDESVNYNHIKM
+219 
-234 IEYDGEP
+234 
-241 SEDDNTVEPVAVNLF
+241 
-256 DKSTMVLNA
+256 
-265 YYNISGTANKIVN
+265 
-278 HSTARIG
+278 
-285 IVPVESGKTYS
+285 
-296 LSAVIN
+296 
-302 DASITICNSTYGIGW
+302 
-317 LDANKEGLY
+317 
-326 SLVNALANGGGNLR
+326 
-340 KYVDGAWV
+340 
-348 TNPDT
+348 
-353 FIYRADDNGIGTT
+353 
-366 IGIPDGVSYI
+366 
-376 SIGLKNSDNATTD
+376 
-389 ITDYYMFEEG
+389 
-399 TACHDYVEYA
+399 
-409 SGEIENPDVSE
+409 
-420 TGNLTGCEIIKL
+420 
-432 FGGTLRDT
+432 
-440 YARNE
+440 
-445 VNNLATKVEKLKNYT
+445 LKNYT

-603 DYSCGFSTFSK
+603 DYSGGFSTFSK

-687 YPALTNLRLFNGT
+687 YPALTNLRLFNGK

-813 IESLNVGDMYN
+813 IESLNVGDKYN

-1138 TYTDMKYYKVGKMD
+1138 THTDMKYYKVGKMD
-1152 AATTYGLTTRWYE
+1152 TATTYGLTTRWYE

-1346 NVTYRSDISSIKY
+1346 NVTYGSDISSIKY

>member
-1 MAKTT
+1 MSTT
-6 DELFAEATEADYET
+6 DELLEEMLEDAEEYAT
-20 AEPVTLAA
+20 PVTDDDL
-28 SDTEEE
+28 
-34 FQFRI
+34 QFWI
-39 DEHLRTIAI
+39 DEHLRVISI
-48 PEKGVV
+48 PKNGVV
-54 AGVEGDLNVN
+54 AGVEGDKNVN
-64 IARFTMMRYY
+64 KIKFGMNRYY
-74 HGRDLSKLNIRI
+74 HGFDMSTFSGRI
-86 NYRNANGQV
+86 LYSNAKGNK
-95 NYYTVSD
+95 NYYNITD
-102 ATVSGDSIVFS
+102 MQTNGNTITFS
-113 WEYDADVTQYKGN
+113 WLVDADAVQYMGKTA
-126 VQFVV
+126 FVV
-131 YLFSAT
+131 YLFKTQGSELRQKFYSTLAT
-137 NAVLK
+137 LN
-142 QRFFTT
+142 
-148 LGTLEVLEGLEVDSS
+148 VLEGMEVDSAV
-163 IPVSEQTD
+163 PVEKQTD
-171 ILLHLKKD
+171 IIERMKEEI
-179 LSAYAEEVKKS
+179 SAYAEEVKKS

-200 KVSSL
+200 QVSSL
-205 KEDLEQLSDRMNNI
+205 KEE
-219 NGLTDESVNYNHIKM
+219 
-234 IEYDGEP
+234 
-241 SEDDNTVEPVAVNLF
+241 
-256 DKSTMVLNA
+256 
-265 YYNISGTANKIVN
+265 
-278 HSTARIG
+278 
-285 IVPVESGKTYS
+285 
-296 LSAVIN
+296 
-302 DASITICNSTYGIGW
+302 
-317 LDANKEGLY
+317 
-326 SLVNALANGGGNLR
+326 
-340 KYVDGAWV
+340 
-348 TNPDT
+348 
-353 FIYRADDNGIGTT
+353 
-366 IGIPDGVSYI
+366 
-376 SIGLKNSDNATTD
+376 
-389 ITDYYMFEEG
+389 
-399 TACHDYVEYA
+399 
-409 SGEIENPDVSE
+409 
-420 TGNLTGCEIIKL
+420 
-432 FGGTLRDT
+432 
-440 YARNE
+440 
-445 VNNLATKVEKLKNYT
+445 LKNYT

-603 DYSCGFSTFSK
+603 DYSGGFSTFSK
-614 ILLPVQ
+614 ILLPVH

-687 YPALTNLRLFNGT
+687 YPALTNLRLFNGK

-1152 AATTYGLTTRWYE
+1152 TATTYGLTTRWYE

-1346 NVTYRSDISSIKY
+1346 NVTYGSDISSIKY

>member
-1 MAKTT
+1 MPEFKDYAEKTAIDDDDISTLQESKTNITKKFSFLKLWNFVLSGLKGKTIDSLNTTQKNIVGAINEVVSQAKTNASRIDT
-6 DELFAEATEADYET
+6 LAKLQDGSTTGDAELQDIRVGADGTKYNTAGEAVRKQIQAAEAQIVPVDDTLQESGKAADAKTVGE
-20 AEPVTLAA
+20 
-28 SDTEEE
+28 
-34 FQFRI
+34 
-39 DEHLRTIAI
+39 
-48 PEKGVV
+48 
-54 AGVEGDLNVN
+54 N
-64 IARFTMMRYY
+64 I
-74 HGRDLSKLNIRI
+74 N
-86 NYRNANGQV
+86 
-95 NYYTVSD
+95 
-102 ATVSGDSIVFS
+102 
-113 WEYDADVTQYKGN
+113 
-126 VQFVV
+126 
-131 YLFSAT
+131 
-137 NAVLK
+137 
-142 QRFFTT
+142 
-148 LGTLEVLEGLEVDSS
+148 
-163 IPVSEQTD
+163 
-171 ILLHLKKD
+171 
-179 LSAYAEEVKKS
+179 
-190 LPADYTAMTE
+190 
-200 KVSSL
+200 SL

-353 FIYRADDNGIGTT
+353 FIYRADYNGIGTT

-595 LRFGKNST
+595 LRFGKDSA
-603 DYSCGFSTFSK
+603 DYSGGFSTFSK

-1152 AATTYGLTTRWYE
+1152 TATTYGLTTRWYE

-1346 NVTYRSDISSIKY
+1346 NVTYGSDISSIKY

>member
-20 AEPVTLAA
+20 STPVVLAA

-64 IARFTMMRYY
+64 IARFTMTRYY

-102 ATVSGDSIVFS
+102 ATISGDSIVFS
-113 WEYDADVTQYKGN
+113 WEYAADVTQYKGN

-137 NAVLK
+137 SAVLK

-200 KVSSL
+200 QVNSL
-205 KEDLEQLSDRMNNI
+205 KEE
-219 NGLTDESVNYNHIKM
+219 
-234 IEYDGEP
+234 
-241 SEDDNTVEPVAVNLF
+241 
-256 DKSTMVLNA
+256 
-265 YYNISGTANKIVN
+265 
-278 HSTARIG
+278 
-285 IVPVESGKTYS
+285 
-296 LSAVIN
+296 
-302 DASITICNSTYGIGW
+302 
-317 LDANKEGLY
+317 
-326 SLVNALANGGGNLR
+326 
-340 KYVDGAWV
+340 
-348 TNPDT
+348 
-353 FIYRADDNGIGTT
+353 
-366 IGIPDGVSYI
+366 
-376 SIGLKNSDNATTD
+376 
-389 ITDYYMFEEG
+389 
-399 TACHDYVEYA
+399 
-409 SGEIENPDVSE
+409 
-420 TGNLTGCEIIKL
+420 
-432 FGGTLRDT
+432 
-440 YARNE
+440 
-445 VNNLATKVEKLKNYT
+445 LKNYT

-595 LRFGKNST
+595 LRFGKDST
-603 DYSCGFSTFSK
+603 DYSGGFSTFSK

-687 YPALTNLRLFNGT
+687 YPALTNLRLFNGK

-813 IESLNVGDMYN
+813 IESLNVGDKYN

-1152 AATTYGLTTRWYE
+1152 TATTYGLTTRWYE

-1346 NVTYRSDISSIKY
+1346 NVTYGSDISSIKY

>member
-1 MAKTT
+1 MAKTAKTT

-64 IARFTMMRYY
+64 IARFTMTRYY

-102 ATVSGDSIVFS
+102 ATASGDSIIFS
-113 WEYDADVTQYKGN
+113 WEFAADVTQHKGN

-200 KVSSL
+200 QVSSL
-205 KEDLEQLSDRMNNI
+205 KEE
-219 NGLTDESVNYNHIKM
+219 
-234 IEYDGEP
+234 
-241 SEDDNTVEPVAVNLF
+241 
-256 DKSTMVLNA
+256 
-265 YYNISGTANKIVN
+265 
-278 HSTARIG
+278 
-285 IVPVESGKTYS
+285 
-296 LSAVIN
+296 
-302 DASITICNSTYGIGW
+302 
-317 LDANKEGLY
+317 
-326 SLVNALANGGGNLR
+326 
-340 KYVDGAWV
+340 
-348 TNPDT
+348 
-353 FIYRADDNGIGTT
+353 
-366 IGIPDGVSYI
+366 
-376 SIGLKNSDNATTD
+376 
-389 ITDYYMFEEG
+389 
-399 TACHDYVEYA
+399 
-409 SGEIENPDVSE
+409 
-420 TGNLTGCEIIKL
+420 
-432 FGGTLRDT
+432 
-440 YARNE
+440 
-445 VNNLATKVEKLKNYT
+445 LKNYT

-595 LRFGKNST
+595 LRFGKNSA
-603 DYSCGFSTFSK
+603 DYSGGFSTFSK

-687 YPALTNLRLFNGT
+687 YPALTNLRLFKGT

-1152 AATTYGLTTRWYE
+1152 TATTYGLTTRWYE

-1236 NCKFYNP
+1236 NCKFCNP

-1308 LHSVINTARS
+1308 LHSAINTARS

-1346 NVTYRSDISSIKY
+1346 NVTYGSDISSIEY

>member
-1 MAKTT
+1 MSTT
-6 DELFAEATEADYET
+6 DELLEEMLEDAEEYAT
-20 AEPVTLAA
+20 PVTDDDL
-28 SDTEEE
+28 
-34 FQFRI
+34 QFWI
-39 DEHLRTIAI
+39 DEHLRVISI
-48 PEKGVV
+48 PKNGVV
-54 AGVEGDLNVN
+54 AGVEGDKNVN
-64 IARFTMMRYY
+64 KIKFGMNRYY
-74 HGRDLSKLNIRI
+74 HGFDMSTFSGRI
-86 NYRNANGQV
+86 LYSNAKGNK
-95 NYYTVSD
+95 NYYNIKD
-102 ATVSGDSIVFS
+102 MQASGSAITFS
-113 WEYDADVTQYKGN
+113 WLVDADAVQYMGKTA
-126 VQFVV
+126 FVV
-131 YLFSAT
+131 YLFKIQGSELRQKFYSTLAT
-137 NAVLK
+137 LK
-142 QRFFTT
+142 
-148 LGTLEVLEGLEVDSS
+148 VLEGMEVDSAV
-163 IPVSEQTD
+163 PVEKQTD
-171 ILLHLKKD
+171 IIERMKEEI
-179 LSAYAEEVKKS
+179 SAYAEEVKKS

-200 KVSSL
+200 QVSSL
-205 KEDLEQLSDRMNNI
+205 KEE
-219 NGLTDESVNYNHIKM
+219 
-234 IEYDGEP
+234 
-241 SEDDNTVEPVAVNLF
+241 
-256 DKSTMVLNA
+256 
-265 YYNISGTANKIVN
+265 
-278 HSTARIG
+278 
-285 IVPVESGKTYS
+285 
-296 LSAVIN
+296 
-302 DASITICNSTYGIGW
+302 
-317 LDANKEGLY
+317 
-326 SLVNALANGGGNLR
+326 
-340 KYVDGAWV
+340 
-348 TNPDT
+348 
-353 FIYRADDNGIGTT
+353 
-366 IGIPDGVSYI
+366 
-376 SIGLKNSDNATTD
+376 
-389 ITDYYMFEEG
+389 
-399 TACHDYVEYA
+399 
-409 SGEIENPDVSE
+409 
-420 TGNLTGCEIIKL
+420 
-432 FGGTLRDT
+432 
-440 YARNE
+440 
-445 VNNLATKVEKLKNYT
+445 LKNYT

-546 VGDSPMYGSTPECT
+546 VGDSPMYGSTPKGT

-603 DYSCGFSTFSK
+603 DYSCDFSTFSK

-620 EFMKYGNTK
+620 EFMKYSNTK

-687 YPALTNLRLFNGT
+687 YPALTNLRLFNGK

-1049 AFVFSTGAYKCKIE
+1049 AFVFSTGAYKCKIG

-1152 AATTYGLTTRWYE
+1152 TATTYGLTTRWYE

-1346 NVTYRSDISSIKY
+1346 NVTYGSDISSIKY

>member
-1 MAKTT
+1 MSTT
-6 DELFAEATEADYET
+6 DELLEEMLEDVEEYAT
-20 AEPVTLAA
+20 PVTDDDL
-28 SDTEEE
+28 
-34 FQFRI
+34 QFWI
-39 DEHLRTIAI
+39 DEHLRVISI
-48 PEKGVV
+48 PKNGVV
-54 AGVEGDLNVN
+54 AGVEGDKNVN
-64 IARFTMMRYY
+64 KIKFGMNRYY
-74 HGRDLSKLNIRI
+74 HDFDMSTFSGRILYS
-86 NYRNANGQV
+86 NAKGNK
-95 NYYTVSD
+95 NYYNITD
-102 ATVSGDSIVFS
+102 MQASGNTITFS
-113 WEYDADVTQYKGN
+113 WLVDADAVQYMGKTA
-126 VQFVV
+126 FVV
-131 YLFSAT
+131 YLFKTHGSE
-137 NAVLK
+137 LRQK
-142 QRFFTT
+142 FYST
-148 LGTLEVLEGLEVDSS
+148 LNTLNVLEGMEVDSAV
-163 IPVSEQTD
+163 PVEKQTD
-171 ILLHLKKD
+171 IIERMKEEI
-179 LSAYAEEVKKS
+179 SAYAEEVKKS

-200 KVSSL
+200 QVSSL
-205 KEDLEQLSDRMNNI
+205 KEE
-219 NGLTDESVNYNHIKM
+219 
-234 IEYDGEP
+234 
-241 SEDDNTVEPVAVNLF
+241 
-256 DKSTMVLNA
+256 
-265 YYNISGTANKIVN
+265 
-278 HSTARIG
+278 
-285 IVPVESGKTYS
+285 
-296 LSAVIN
+296 
-302 DASITICNSTYGIGW
+302 
-317 LDANKEGLY
+317 
-326 SLVNALANGGGNLR
+326 
-340 KYVDGAWV
+340 
-348 TNPDT
+348 
-353 FIYRADDNGIGTT
+353 
-366 IGIPDGVSYI
+366 
-376 SIGLKNSDNATTD
+376 
-389 ITDYYMFEEG
+389 
-399 TACHDYVEYA
+399 
-409 SGEIENPDVSE
+409 
-420 TGNLTGCEIIKL
+420 
-432 FGGTLRDT
+432 
-440 YARNE
+440 
-445 VNNLATKVEKLKNYT
+445 LKNYT

-546 VGDSPMYGSTPECT
+546 VGDSPMYGSTPEGT
-560 NIINGQSLGS
+560 NIINGQILGS

-595 LRFGKNST
+595 LRFGKDST
-603 DYSCGFSTFSK
+603 DYSGGFSTFSK

-620 EFMKYGNTK
+620 EFMKYANTK

-687 YPALTNLRLFNGT
+687 YPALTNLRLFNGK

-813 IESLNVGDMYN
+813 IESLNVGDKYN

-849 VIECYYGVLIAKS
+849 VIKCYYGVLIAKS

-1152 AATTYGLTTRWYE
+1152 TATTYGLTTRWYE

-1346 NVTYRSDISSIKY
+1346 NVTYGSDISSIKY

>member
-1 MAKTT
+1 MSTT
-6 DELFAEATEADYET
+6 DELLEEMLEDAEEYAT
-20 AEPVTLAA
+20 PVTDDDL
-28 SDTEEE
+28 
-34 FQFRI
+34 QFWI
-39 DEHLRTIAI
+39 DEHLRVISI
-48 PEKGVV
+48 PKNGVV
-54 AGVEGDLNVN
+54 AGVEGDKNVN
-64 IARFTMMRYY
+64 KIKFGMNRYY
-74 HGRDLSKLNIRI
+74 HGFDMSTFSGRI
-86 NYRNANGQV
+86 LYSNAKGNK
-95 NYYTVSD
+95 NYYNITD
-102 ATVSGDSIVFS
+102 MQTNGNTITFS
-113 WEYDADVTQYKGN
+113 WLVDADAVQYMGKTA
-126 VQFVV
+126 FVV
-131 YLFSAT
+131 YLFKTQGSELRQKFYSTLAT
-137 NAVLK
+137 LN
-142 QRFFTT
+142 
-148 LGTLEVLEGLEVDSS
+148 VLEGMEVDSAV
-163 IPVSEQTD
+163 PVEKQTD
-171 ILLHLKKD
+171 IIERMKEEI
-179 LSAYAEEVKKS
+179 SAYAEEVKKS

-200 KVSSL
+200 QVSSL
-205 KEDLEQLSDRMNNI
+205 KEE
-219 NGLTDESVNYNHIKM
+219 
-234 IEYDGEP
+234 
-241 SEDDNTVEPVAVNLF
+241 
-256 DKSTMVLNA
+256 
-265 YYNISGTANKIVN
+265 
-278 HSTARIG
+278 
-285 IVPVESGKTYS
+285 
-296 LSAVIN
+296 
-302 DASITICNSTYGIGW
+302 
-317 LDANKEGLY
+317 
-326 SLVNALANGGGNLR
+326 
-340 KYVDGAWV
+340 
-348 TNPDT
+348 
-353 FIYRADDNGIGTT
+353 
-366 IGIPDGVSYI
+366 
-376 SIGLKNSDNATTD
+376 
-389 ITDYYMFEEG
+389 
-399 TACHDYVEYA
+399 
-409 SGEIENPDVSE
+409 
-420 TGNLTGCEIIKL
+420 
-432 FGGTLRDT
+432 
-440 YARNE
+440 
-445 VNNLATKVEKLKNYT
+445 LKNYT

-603 DYSCGFSTFSK
+603 DYSGGFSTFSK

-687 YPALTNLRLFNGT
+687 YPALTNLRLFNGK

-1152 AATTYGLTTRWYE
+1152 TATTYGLTTRWYE

-1346 NVTYRSDISSIKY
+1346 NVTYGSDISSIKY

>member
-1 MAKTT
+1 MSTT
-6 DELFAEATEADYET
+6 DELLEEMLEDAEEYAT
-20 AEPVTLAA
+20 PVTDDDL
-28 SDTEEE
+28 
-34 FQFRI
+34 QFWI
-39 DEHLRTIAI
+39 DEHLRVISI
-48 PEKGVV
+48 PKNGVV
-54 AGVEGDLNVN
+54 AGVEGDKNVN
-64 IARFTMMRYY
+64 KIKFGMNRYY
-74 HGRDLSKLNIRI
+74 HGFDMSTFSGRI
-86 NYRNANGQV
+86 LYSNAKGNK
-95 NYYTVSD
+95 NYYNITD
-102 ATVSGDSIVFS
+102 MQTNGNTITFS
-113 WEYDADVTQYKGN
+113 WLVDADAVQYMGKTA
-126 VQFVV
+126 FVV
-131 YLFSAT
+131 YLFKTQGSELRQKFYSTLAT
-137 NAVLK
+137 LN
-142 QRFFTT
+142 
-148 LGTLEVLEGLEVDSS
+148 VLEGMEVDSAV
-163 IPVSEQTD
+163 PVEKQTD
-171 ILLHLKKD
+171 IIERMKEEI
-179 LSAYAEEVKKS
+179 SAYAEEVKKS

-200 KVSSL
+200 QVSSL
-205 KEDLEQLSDRMNNI
+205 KEE
-219 NGLTDESVNYNHIKM
+219 
-234 IEYDGEP
+234 
-241 SEDDNTVEPVAVNLF
+241 
-256 DKSTMVLNA
+256 
-265 YYNISGTANKIVN
+265 
-278 HSTARIG
+278 
-285 IVPVESGKTYS
+285 
-296 LSAVIN
+296 
-302 DASITICNSTYGIGW
+302 
-317 LDANKEGLY
+317 
-326 SLVNALANGGGNLR
+326 
-340 KYVDGAWV
+340 
-348 TNPDT
+348 
-353 FIYRADDNGIGTT
+353 
-366 IGIPDGVSYI
+366 
-376 SIGLKNSDNATTD
+376 
-389 ITDYYMFEEG
+389 
-399 TACHDYVEYA
+399 
-409 SGEIENPDVSE
+409 
-420 TGNLTGCEIIKL
+420 
-432 FGGTLRDT
+432 
-440 YARNE
+440 
-445 VNNLATKVEKLKNYT
+445 LKNYT

-546 VGDSPMYGSTPECT
+546 VGDSPMYGSTTECT

-595 LRFGKNST
+595 LRVGKNST
-603 DYSCGFSTFSK
+603 DYSGVFSTFTK

-635 LAYTRANISKDPLL
+635 LAYARANISKDPLL

-824 IEAMVYPYDITKNS
+824 IEAMVCPYDITKNS

-1009 EDKYYMSCKNSVVK
+1009 EDKYYMYCKNSVVK

-1087 TGLDGAV
+1087 TSLDGAV

-1152 AATTYGLTTRWYE
+1152 TATTYGLTTRWYE

-1346 NVTYRSDISSIKY
+1346 NVTYGSDISSIKY

>member
-1 MAKTT
+1 MSTT
-6 DELFAEATEADYET
+6 DELLEEMLEDVEEYAT
-20 AEPVTLAA
+20 PVTDDDL
-28 SDTEEE
+28 
-34 FQFRI
+34 QFWI
-39 DEHLRTIAI
+39 DEHLRVISI
-48 PEKGVV
+48 PKNGVV
-54 AGVEGDLNVN
+54 AGVEGDKNVN
-64 IARFTMMRYY
+64 KIKFGMNRYY
-74 HGRDLSKLNIRI
+74 HDFDMSTFSGRILYS
-86 NYRNANGQV
+86 NAKGNK
-95 NYYTVSD
+95 NYYNITD
-102 ATVSGDSIVFS
+102 MQASGNTITFS
-113 WEYDADVTQYKGN
+113 WLVDADAVQYMGKTA
-126 VQFVV
+126 FVV
-131 YLFSAT
+131 YLFKTHGSE
-137 NAVLK
+137 LRQK
-142 QRFFTT
+142 FYST
-148 LGTLEVLEGLEVDSS
+148 LNTLNVLEGMEVDSAV
-163 IPVSEQTD
+163 PVEKQTD
-171 ILLHLKKD
+171 IIERMKEEI
-179 LSAYAEEVKKS
+179 SAYAEEVKKS

-200 KVSSL
+200 QVSSL
-205 KEDLEQLSDRMNNI
+205 KEE
-219 NGLTDESVNYNHIKM
+219 
-234 IEYDGEP
+234 
-241 SEDDNTVEPVAVNLF
+241 
-256 DKSTMVLNA
+256 
-265 YYNISGTANKIVN
+265 
-278 HSTARIG
+278 
-285 IVPVESGKTYS
+285 
-296 LSAVIN
+296 
-302 DASITICNSTYGIGW
+302 
-317 LDANKEGLY
+317 
-326 SLVNALANGGGNLR
+326 
-340 KYVDGAWV
+340 
-348 TNPDT
+348 
-353 FIYRADDNGIGTT
+353 
-366 IGIPDGVSYI
+366 
-376 SIGLKNSDNATTD
+376 
-389 ITDYYMFEEG
+389 
-399 TACHDYVEYA
+399 
-409 SGEIENPDVSE
+409 
-420 TGNLTGCEIIKL
+420 
-432 FGGTLRDT
+432 
-440 YARNE
+440 
-445 VNNLATKVEKLKNYT
+445 LKNYT

-595 LRFGKNST
+595 LRFGKDST
-603 DYSCGFSTFSK
+603 DYSGGFSTFSK

-620 EFMKYGNTK
+620 EFMKYSNTK

-687 YPALTNLRLFNGT
+687 YPALTNLRLFNGK

-813 IESLNVGDMYN
+813 IESLNVGDKYN
-824 IEAMVYPYDITKNS
+824 IEAMVYPYDITQNS

-1152 AATTYGLTTRWYE
+1152 TATTYGLTTRWYE

-1346 NVTYRSDISSIKY
+1346 NVTYGSDISSIKY

>member
-1 MAKTT
+1 MSTT
-6 DELFAEATEADYET
+6 DELLEEMLEDAEEYAT
-20 AEPVTLAA
+20 PVTDDDL
-28 SDTEEE
+28 
-34 FQFRI
+34 QFWI
-39 DEHLRTIAI
+39 DEHLRVISI
-48 PEKGVV
+48 PKNGVV
-54 AGVEGDLNVN
+54 AGVEGDKNVN
-64 IARFTMMRYY
+64 KIKFGMNRYY
-74 HGRDLSKLNIRI
+74 HGFDMSTFSGRI
-86 NYRNANGQV
+86 LYSNAKGNK
-95 NYYTVSD
+95 NYYNITD
-102 ATVSGDSIVFS
+102 MQTNGNTITFS
-113 WEYDADVTQYKGN
+113 WLVDADAVQYMGKTA
-126 VQFVV
+126 FVV
-131 YLFSAT
+131 YLFKTQGSELRQKFYSTLAT
-137 NAVLK
+137 LN
-142 QRFFTT
+142 
-148 LGTLEVLEGLEVDSS
+148 VLEGMEVDSAV
-163 IPVSEQTD
+163 PVEKQTD
-171 ILLHLKKD
+171 IIERMKEEI
-179 LSAYAEEVKKS
+179 SAYAEEVKKS

-200 KVSSL
+200 QVSSL
-205 KEDLEQLSDRMNNI
+205 KEE
-219 NGLTDESVNYNHIKM
+219 
-234 IEYDGEP
+234 
-241 SEDDNTVEPVAVNLF
+241 
-256 DKSTMVLNA
+256 
-265 YYNISGTANKIVN
+265 
-278 HSTARIG
+278 
-285 IVPVESGKTYS
+285 
-296 LSAVIN
+296 
-302 DASITICNSTYGIGW
+302 
-317 LDANKEGLY
+317 
-326 SLVNALANGGGNLR
+326 
-340 KYVDGAWV
+340 
-348 TNPDT
+348 
-353 FIYRADDNGIGTT
+353 
-366 IGIPDGVSYI
+366 
-376 SIGLKNSDNATTD
+376 
-389 ITDYYMFEEG
+389 
-399 TACHDYVEYA
+399 
-409 SGEIENPDVSE
+409 
-420 TGNLTGCEIIKL
+420 
-432 FGGTLRDT
+432 
-440 YARNE
+440 
-445 VNNLATKVEKLKNYT
+445 LKNYT

-603 DYSCGFSTFSK
+603 DYSGGFSTFSK

-635 LAYTRANISKDPLL
+635 LAYARANISKDPLL

-1087 TGLDGAV
+1087 TDLDGAV

-1152 AATTYGLTTRWYE
+1152 TATTYGLTTRWYE

>member
-1 MAKTT
+1 MSTT
-6 DELFAEATEADYET
+6 DELLEEMLEDAEEYAT
-20 AEPVTLAA
+20 PVTDDDL
-28 SDTEEE
+28 
-34 FQFRI
+34 QFWI
-39 DEHLRTIAI
+39 DEHLRVISI
-48 PEKGVV
+48 PKNGVV
-54 AGVEGDLNVN
+54 AGVEGDKNVN
-64 IARFTMMRYY
+64 KIKFGMNRYY
-74 HGRDLSKLNIRI
+74 HGFDMSTFSGRI
-86 NYRNANGQV
+86 LYSNAKGNK
-95 NYYTVSD
+95 NYYNITD
-102 ATVSGDSIVFS
+102 MQASGSTITFS
-113 WEYDADVTQYKGN
+113 WLVDADAVQYMGKTA
-126 VQFVV
+126 FVV
-131 YLFSAT
+131 YLFKIQGSELRQKFFSTLAT
-137 NAVLK
+137 LK
-142 QRFFTT
+142 
-148 LGTLEVLEGLEVDSS
+148 VLEGMEVDSAV
-163 IPVSEQTD
+163 PVEKQTD
-171 ILLHLKKD
+171 IIERMKEEI
-179 LSAYAEEVKKS
+179 SAYAEEVKKS

-200 KVSSL
+200 QVNSL
-205 KEDLEQLSDRMNNI
+205 KEE
-219 NGLTDESVNYNHIKM
+219 
-234 IEYDGEP
+234 
-241 SEDDNTVEPVAVNLF
+241 
-256 DKSTMVLNA
+256 
-265 YYNISGTANKIVN
+265 
-278 HSTARIG
+278 
-285 IVPVESGKTYS
+285 
-296 LSAVIN
+296 
-302 DASITICNSTYGIGW
+302 
-317 LDANKEGLY
+317 
-326 SLVNALANGGGNLR
+326 
-340 KYVDGAWV
+340 
-348 TNPDT
+348 
-353 FIYRADDNGIGTT
+353 
-366 IGIPDGVSYI
+366 
-376 SIGLKNSDNATTD
+376 
-389 ITDYYMFEEG
+389 
-399 TACHDYVEYA
+399 
-409 SGEIENPDVSE
+409 
-420 TGNLTGCEIIKL
+420 
-432 FGGTLRDT
+432 
-440 YARNE
+440 
-445 VNNLATKVEKLKNYT
+445 LKNYT

-603 DYSCGFSTFSK
+603 DYSCSFSTFSK

-620 EFMKYGNTK
+620 EFMKYGNGL

-687 YPALTNLRLFNGT
+687 YPALTNLRLFNGK

-1049 AFVFSTGAYKCKIE
+1049 AFVFSTGAYKCKIG

-1152 AATTYGLTTRWYE
+1152 KATTYGLTTRWYE

-1236 NCKFYNP
+1236 NCKFCNP